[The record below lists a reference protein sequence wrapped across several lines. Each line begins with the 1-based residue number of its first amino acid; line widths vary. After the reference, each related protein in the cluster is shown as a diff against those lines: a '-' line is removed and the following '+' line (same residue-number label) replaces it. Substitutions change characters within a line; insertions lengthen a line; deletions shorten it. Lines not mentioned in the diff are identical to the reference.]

1 MSIPVYLRPLQPVP
15 NEASNG
21 IGSSTTVEVVLDQSA
36 IETLM
41 ECTAV
46 QFRDLVRVDETRAR
60 QVKKESFSS
69 AKGVKRYIMA

>member
-1 MSIPVYLRPLQPVP
+1 M
-15 NEASNG
+15 
-21 IGSSTTVEVVLDQSA
+21 VEVVLDQSA

-69 AKGVKRYIMA
+69 AKGMKIYIVA

>member
-21 IGSSTTVEVVLDQSA
+21 MGASTTVEVVLDQSA

-46 QFRDLVRVDETRAR
+46 QFRDLVRVDEARAR

-69 AKGVKRYIMA
+69 AKGVK